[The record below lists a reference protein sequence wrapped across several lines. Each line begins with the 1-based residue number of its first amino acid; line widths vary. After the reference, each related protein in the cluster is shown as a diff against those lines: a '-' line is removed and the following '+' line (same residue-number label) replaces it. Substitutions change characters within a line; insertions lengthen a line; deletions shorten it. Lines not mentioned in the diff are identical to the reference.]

1 MWIAKKLTNSQC
13 RSPNRKWMNSNQLCL
28 QNHELSDGKTL
39 QLLPKAAILYLAQ
52 QKRCQHLLSL
62 KLKLLKHVRNLF
74 YYSLLSYPSKLSQQL
89 HYCQST
95 TKTWRNLYGNIH
107 TQYMTMYILNWK
119 TTPFFHTHCF
129 ETFIRM
135 FDFDT
140 YITDVEKGILISCN
154 QHFYLKHKSYLLNT
168 YS

>member
-13 RSPNRKWMNSNQLCL
+13 RSPNSKWMNSNQLCL

-52 QKRCQHLLSL
+52 QKCCQHLLSV

-74 YYSLLSYPSKLSQQL
+74 YYPLLSYPSKLSQQL

-119 TTPFFHTHCF
+119 TTPFFTHIALKHSLGCLIL
-129 ETFIRM
+129 TH
-135 FDFDT
+135 
-140 YITDVEKGILISCN
+140 ITDVEKGILISCN